1 MKPAMRKQTIA
12 TEITYA
18 KIDVCLRV
26 MGLTTNNGETCKGGD
41 DPIVK
46 TRKLPADIK
55 KIEVIFQQSEAFI
68 FQIRFY
74 CRDNSKF
81 KIGGTDYW
89 NAGRVE
95 TFTLADDEVL
105 LGCELDHTQQHT
117 VGITWI
123 KWCPA

>member
-1 MKPAMRKQTIA
+1 MGKVSVPNIAGLDKMKPAMRKQTIA

-55 KIEVIFQQSEAFI
+55 KIEVIF
-68 FQIRFY
+68 
-74 CRDNSKF
+74 
-81 KIGGTDYW
+81 
-89 NAGRVE
+89 
-95 TFTLADDEVL
+95 
-105 LGCELDHTQQHT
+105 
-117 VGITWI
+117 
-123 KWCPA
+123 